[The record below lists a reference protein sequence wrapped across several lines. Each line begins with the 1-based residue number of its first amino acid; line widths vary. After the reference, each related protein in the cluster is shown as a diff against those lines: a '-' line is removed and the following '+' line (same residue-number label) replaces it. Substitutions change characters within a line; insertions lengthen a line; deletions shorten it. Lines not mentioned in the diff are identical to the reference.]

1 MMITHNVVVG
11 CKSQTLQITP
21 GALSKRSCRQSYCDV
36 GRVKYSFT
44 LTSKKIWGSHRLTK
58 LHPNGLSPTSA
69 ISRDKGPGGW
79 LPLFFQLTE
88 MCADCAAEHLLLAAQ
103 RRWSRSGTQ
112 AQRDTVRADLTDANP
127 LHRFP
132 ERTVISSRLKC
143 TGEVTKTKTWQRMW
157 MHTYVVN
164 SLSWRGPLCG
174 TTSWK
179 D

>member
-1 MMITHNVVVG
+1 MKDVGLESQLFHLQAAWPWASDPLSELQSPCLESMMITHNVVVG

-103 RRWSRSGTQ
+103 RR
-112 AQRDTVRADLTDANP
+112 
-127 LHRFP
+127 
-132 ERTVISSRLKC
+132 
-143 TGEVTKTKTWQRMW
+143 
-157 MHTYVVN
+157 
-164 SLSWRGPLCG
+164 
-174 TTSWK
+174 
-179 D
+179 